1 MAKEECTEAQQS
13 KLPVVGDFRKKSK
26 TEKKRETFNFCGEFW
41 GNLLRIVIHVT
52 SCSRRIQRR
61 THRIDVLCKS
71 EKAWL

>member
-13 KLPVVGDFRKKSK
+13 KLPVVGDFRKKSN
-26 TEKKRETFNFCGEFW
+26 TEKKRETFAVNFGE
-41 GNLLRIVIHVT
+41 NLLRIVLHVT
-52 SCSRRIQRR
+52 SCSRRMQRR

>member
-13 KLPVVGDFRKKSK
+13 KLPVVGDFRKKSN
-26 TEKKRETFNFCGEFW
+26 TEKERETFAVNFW
-41 GNLLRIVIHVT
+41 GNLLRIVLHVT
-52 SCSRRIQRR
+52 SCSRRMQRR